1 MVINPACLVVN
12 VSGSSM
18 TDIKYPIKLIA
29 IAGLVSVV
37 VLLVA
42 TWVSHQGY
50 HTLLETGAD
59 EARMQRLRSK
69 IWSSGVPAAVS
80 EPAPGRSSAGIS
92 KSIPPLAD
100 VRDSS
105 RPVSVAVAMPVTE
118 AELLK
123 SIREAIDSADLDRI
137 MELANISERANTAVQ
152 ALENQSRFLVRTGRP
167 EEAAALLSSEGY
179 KEQKKIFIDGMNR
192 IVGLIHEDSRNRIDR
207 QKRQYRL
214 VLWGVPLATLLLSVV
229 WVAVIR
235 NLRRWGREF
244 EIQQR
249 RRAVAEAQVNRI
261 NQELEQRI
269 DVRTSELRESEQR
282 FHHQAYFDELT
293 GLPNRRSGLE
303 LLGKNLP
310 EIQSD
315 SCSMLLM
322 IVDLDDFKRVNDT
335 LGHGIGDNLL
345 LQAARRIQHAVREGD
360 TVVRLGGDEF
370 MVVADISEY
379 EEDELDVGFLA
390 QRILERFKAPFNL
403 GDGRFEIIV
412 SPSVGVAIAPQH
424 GEDVEMIM
432 QNADMAMY
440 AAKYR
445 GRNCYHVFDSAM
457 NEDAMERLKLESKL
471 RRAIDEKQFS
481 LHYQPQ
487 IDLHNGEVVGVEALI
502 RWNEPEAGFISPME
516 FIPVAEETGLIMQI
530 GEWVLDQACQQAAVW
545 RDSNGH
551 RLVVAVNI
559 SSVQLRQ
566 PEFFETVE
574 RTLQRHGVEPSYL
587 ELELTESALLQDAE
601 GVRNTLRRLSALGV
615 RLSLDDFGT
624 GYSALSYLKRY
635 NFDILKIDQS
645 FVAGM
650 QKTESDATL
659 VQAIIAMAHGL
670 DMKIVGEGTE
680 TSSQCDALRNYGCDV
695 AQGYFYSKPLPSDDF
710 VEFIETW
717 SQEKFA
723 RAS

>member
-1 MVINPACLVVN
+1 
-12 VSGSSM
+12 
-18 TDIKYPIKLIA
+18 
-29 IAGLVSVV
+29 
-37 VLLVA
+37 
-42 TWVSHQGY
+42 
-50 HTLLETGAD
+50 
-59 EARMQRLRSK
+59 
-69 IWSSGVPAAVS
+69 
-80 EPAPGRSSAGIS
+80 
-92 KSIPPLAD
+92 
-100 VRDSS
+100 
-105 RPVSVAVAMPVTE
+105 
-118 AELLK
+118 
-123 SIREAIDSADLDRI
+123 
-137 MELANISERANTAVQ
+137 MELANISERANTAVE
-152 ALENQSRFLVRTGRP
+152 ALENQSKFLVRTGRP
-167 EEAAALLSSEGY
+167 DEAAALLSSEGY
-179 KEQKKIFIDGMNR
+179 KEQKKIFTDGMNR
-192 IVGLIHEDSRNRIDR
+192 IVSLIHEDSRNRIDR
-207 QKRQYRL
+207 QKRQYQL
-214 VLWGVPLATLLLSVV
+214 VLWVVPLAALLLSVV

-235 NLRRWGREF
+235 NLRRWGKEF
-244 EIQQR
+244 ETQQR
-249 RRAVAEAQVNRI
+249 RRTTAEAQVKRI

-269 DVRTSELRESEQR
+269 NVRTSELRESEQR
-282 FHHQAYFDELT
+282 FHHQAHFDELT

-310 EIQSD
+310 EIKSE
-315 SCSMLLM
+315 SYSLLLM

-360 TVVRLGGDEF
+360 TVIRLGGDEF

-379 EEDELDVGFLA
+379 EEHELDVGFLA
-390 QRILERFKAPFNL
+390 QRILDRFKAPF
-403 GDGRFEIIV
+403 
-412 SPSVGVAIAPQH
+412 
-424 GEDVEMIM
+424 
-432 QNADMAMY
+432 
-440 AAKYR
+440 
-445 GRNCYHVFDSAM
+445 RNCYHVFDSAM
-457 NEDAMERLKLESKL
+457 NEEAMERLNLESKL
-471 RRAIDEKQFS
+471 RRAIDEKEFS

-530 GEWVLDQACQQAAVW
+530 GEWVLDQACQQAATW

-574 RTLQRHGVEPSYL
+574 QTLRRHGVDPSYL

-601 GVRNTLRRLSALGV
+601 GVRRTLRKLTALGV

-659 VQAIIAMAHGL
+659 VQAIITMAHGL

-695 AQGYFYSKPLPSDDF
+695 AQGYYYSKPLPSDDF